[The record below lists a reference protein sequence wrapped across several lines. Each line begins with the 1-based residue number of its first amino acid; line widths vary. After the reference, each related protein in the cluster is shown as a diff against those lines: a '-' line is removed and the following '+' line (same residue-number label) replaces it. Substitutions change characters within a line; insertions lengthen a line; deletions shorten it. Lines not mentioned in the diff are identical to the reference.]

1 MKNKW
6 KVKKWKSWVVCLQ
19 WKRCEMKKKDGEPN
33 AFNFHYKMRKINSNN
48 EIRNDIFV
56 AVSTTRNYGIKIILL
71 FSYYSKSYFV
81 TIYVKTAKKKLC
93 VLSECPLWFFFTL
106 TFFGWKQRKNI
117 FKKLIQLFIT

>member
-1 MKNKW
+1 
-6 KVKKWKSWVVCLQ
+6 
-19 WKRCEMKKKDGEPN
+19 MKKKDGEPN

-81 TIYVKTAKKKLC
+81 TIYVKTEKKNC
-93 VLSECPLWFFFTL
+93 AFYQNVPCDFFL
-106 TFFGWKQRKNI
+106 
-117 FKKLIQLFIT
+117 L

>member
-1 MKNKW
+1 
-6 KVKKWKSWVVCLQ
+6 
-19 WKRCEMKKKDGEPN
+19 MKKKDGEPN

-93 VLSECPLWFFFTL
+93 VLSECPL
-106 TFFGWKQRKNI
+106 
-117 FKKLIQLFIT
+117 